1 MNMLPILKKKRINSH
16 RGFSIVEVLVGV
28 AMFSLVAGAAAGLFI
43 SALKVQRN
51 SLASQ
56 ETLDQASFAF
66 EYMSRAIRMARKEI
80 SAPACLSKNGLN
92 YELTRG
98 GAGIKFINY
107 QGLCE
112 EFFLEDNMLK
122 EKRADYSSALP
133 ITSAR
138 LSVAAFNVSV
148 SGEAEADDIQ
158 PLVVFLLK
166 AGGLKIQTSVSQRNL
181 DM

>member
-1 MNMLPILKKKRINSH
+1 MFGVGVN
-16 RGFSIVEVLVGV
+16 RGTSIVEVLVGV
-28 AMFSLVAGAAAGLFI
+28 AMFSLVVSSAAGLFI

-56 ETLDQASFAF
+56 EILDQTSFAF
-66 EYMSRAIRMARKEI
+66 EYMSRALRVARKEI
-80 SAPACLSKNGLN
+80 SAPGCLSKDGLN
-92 YELTRG
+92 YELTRA

-112 EFFLEDNMLK
+112 EFFLEGNMLK

-133 ITSAR
+133 ITSSR
-138 LSVAAFNVSV
+138 LSVAEFNVSV
-148 SGEAEADDIQ
+148 SGEDEADDIQ
-158 PLVVFLLK
+158 PLVVLLLK

>member
-1 MNMLPILKKKRINSH
+1 MAISKKRRINFC
-16 RGFSIVEVLVGV
+16 RGASIVEVLVAV
-28 AMFSLVAGAAAGLFI
+28 AMFSLVAGAATGLFI

-56 ETLDQASFAF
+56 ETLDQVSFAF
-66 EYMSRAIRMARKEI
+66 EYMSRAMRMARKEI
-80 SAPACLSKNGLN
+80 SAPACLSENGLS
-92 YELTRG
+92 YELTRA

-107 QGLCE
+107 QGLCD
-112 EFFLEDNMLK
+112 EFFLEDNILK
-122 EKRADYSSALP
+122 EKRADYLSALP

-138 LSVAAFNVSV
+138 LSVAAFNVFV
-148 SGEAEADDIQ
+148 SGESENDDIQ

-166 AGGLKIQTSVSQRNL
+166 AGELNIQTSVSQRNL